1 MSPDTGNKVPSPSH
15 GCRRNT
21 PFLPHPAAG
30 RATKSARVVLR
41 SQPER
46 RFSCSG
52 PAPALGRRRWAAR
65 GLSSGPPTCSPTA
78 IWSRSRP
85 PSPSRRSATP
95 KRLPRRPRASPPVR
109 GATPAPSRTIPGS
122 SMRSPPR
129 GRWLATVGRRSVA
142 SARRSIWGR
151 CWPMRGSAFRGRSTT
166 RRPSRAMAAGCGSR
180 VPAAADGELFPGH
193 APRAAAQRR
202 PRCRGASGRSS
213 APGCRWPG
221 CLSSRTGERVWSAR
235 VGS

>member
-1 MSPDTGNKVPSPSH
+1 MSPDTGNNVPSRSH

-21 PFLPHPAAG
+21 PFLPHLAAG

-41 SQPER
+41 SQPEL
-46 RFSCSG
+46 RFWCWG

-65 GLSSGPPTCSPTA
+65 GLSSEPPTCSPTA

-85 PSPSRRSATP
+85 PSPSRRSATLG
-95 KRLPRRPRASPPVR
+95 RLPRRPRASRPVR
-109 GATPAPSRTIPGS
+109 GATPVPSKTIPGS

-129 GRWLATVGRRSVA
+129 GRWPATVGRRSGA

-166 RRPSRAMAAGCGSR
+166 RRPSRPMAAGCGSR
-180 VPAAADGELFPGH
+180 VPAAAVRGLVPGH
-193 APRAAAQRR
+193 GPRPAAQRC

-221 CLSSRTGERVWSAR
+221 CLSSQIGERDWSVR